1 MTLGAMCAVHPDQEA
16 VGTCERCGLF
26 GCVGCLGVTSG
37 ERLCPSCVRRR
48 VAELPALESRA
59 SVARSGLFM
68 MGAVHLGLAVVPTGL
83 AGSMSAGLGGF
94 LGVLFFPLFMG
105 TIVAFLKWFHLATK
119 YALALG
125 RPVAETPGS
134 AVLSW
139 FIPVL
144 NLFKPFNLAR
154 KMNGAAPVGA
164 WQVCWLGGN
173 VTSSVGGQSGFL
185 GPVSGAL
192 MVSAAL
198 LGAEVVK
205 QISASLTAPSDD

>member
-1 MTLGAMCAVHPDQEA
+1 MLPNRESRERDGNMTLET
-16 VGTCERCGLF
+16 TC
-26 GCVGCLGVTSG
+26 
-37 ERLCPSCVRRR
+37 
-48 VAELPALESRA
+48 
-59 SVARSGLFM
+59 
-68 MGAVHLGLAVVPTGL
+68 AVHLGLAVVPTGV
-83 AGSMSAGLGGF
+83 AGSMSAGLGGL
-94 LGVLFFPLFMG
+94 LGVLFVPLLVG
-105 TIVAFLKWFHLATK
+105 TAVAFLKWFHLATK

-125 RPVAETPGS
+125 RPVAETSGN

-144 NLFKPFNLAR
+144 TLFKPFNLAR
-154 KMNGAAPVGA
+154 KMNEAAPVGA

-185 GPVSGAL
+185 GTVSGAL

-205 QISASLTAPSDD
+205 QISASLTVPSAE